1 MQNDSKEQPQAF
13 ADIWHAA
20 EQQRTQEIGGWIK
33 SFFTSKEP
41 KAARLPQPVSRGA
54 TARA

>member
-1 MQNDSKEQPQAF
+1 MLHDSKDQPQAL

-41 KAARLPQPVSRGA
+41 RVAPLSQPVSRGA